1 MDTAASKHFVTNAF
15 SENAQ
20 SSDPIY
26 ISQPDGSELISD
38 RITQLQLTQSTLPPD
53 ATEAN
58 IIPTLTDPLVSIGQL
73 CNHDCIAVF
82 RKHNATVYHEGQ
94 AILHGQRNYTNGLWY
109 CNIPH
114 PKHYKCNKLHP
125 TFTVAQRVAYYH
137 ACLGSPPL
145 STFCHAIDAGH
156 LVTLPTLTSNQVRR
170 HPPQSM
176 ATHQG
181 HLDQTRSNQRST
193 KRRWQTRDLYVNLVE
208 DMESPTTLHRA
219 GTTFSDMTGKF
230 IMQSS
235 QGNNYILVVFD
246 GDSNYIF
253 AEPLPSRSAEQIFK
267 AYNKI
272 HQILLNRGL
281 EPRLHITDNET
292 SAQLRQFLTS
302 RGVQY
307 QLVPPNQ
314 HRANAAE
321 RAIRTFKNHFIATL
335 CSCDMNFPLKLWDRL
350 LEQAVITLNLMRTSS
365 INERLSAYAQVH
377 GAFDFNTT
385 PLGPPGT
392 KVLIHDRPNNRG
404 TWSPHGTEGWYIGPA
419 MDHYRSFKIY
429 IPSTN
434 DIRISDTLAWYP
446 SHVTMPRA
454 SSADMAMASAY
465 DLTQALLHPSPAS
478 AMSPISDNQRHALL
492 ELAKIFG
499 NVTGMTFTDPSPE
512 IPDIR
517 ADETTEQRVE
527 DDEARQNE
535 DSEDGI
541 DERIEHV
548 EQDIVPRLD
557 NIETYVEPRVDN
569 GDVGDEPRVS
579 TTPIPTSLKPRTP
592 ETTSTQPS
600 PTSASLRET
609 SYSSYNHNGPQRRR
623 KAKHNRRHRNP
634 VVPPTPLRNPVVPPT
649 PLPDHTAD
657 QAIADAETLV
667 TSNVS
672 PISSVPRDPQSVPLN
687 ETTNTTSRR
696 PRRGTKVVRFDP
708 KTHRM
713 IPSHYTVNALT
724 SISKEAPPTEPLRLS
739 RLLKGPN
746 AAKWERALTMEF
758 GRITQGYP
766 GLVEGTDTM
775 RFIRFEDK
783 PQDRICSYCRPVC
796 AYNENKEEKERVR
809 LTYGGDKSDYPFD
822 VSTATVDIATF
833 KIHLNSI
840 ISTPAALH
848 MTMDLKN
855 FFLYTPLER
864 KEYMKIPLRIIPQTI
879 IDHYN
884 LLAIAVDGYVMTECN
899 QGIYGL
905 PQAGK
910 LANELL
916 EKRLATGGYYPAP
929 NTPGL
934 YLHESRKISFCL
946 WVDDFSV
953 KYIEKAD
960 VQHLIDHLQQFY
972 ELTTDWSGTK
982 YLGMTIRWDYKHRT
996 VDVSMPGYIP
1006 RALQRLNHP
1015 TPDRPQHSPHAWT
1028 APQYGSTLQLTE
1040 DDDASAKLQPPLIKR
1055 LQEIIGILLFY
1066 ARMVDNTML
1075 VAIATLASAQANATE
1090 ATMTA
1095 AVQLLNYAA
1104 THPNAT
1110 IRFSASD
1117 MILHVVSDA
1126 SYLSASEARSR
1137 LGGYFFMSHQLQRSP
1152 PTPDDPLP
1160 PFNGPVLVNSSII
1173 QPVCSSAAEAEFAA
1187 LFHNAKDACML
1198 RNTLEDMG
1206 HPQPAT
1212 PIQADNACAVG
1223 LANNTIKQKR
1233 SKAIN
1238 MRFYW
1243 VRDRVKDGQFVIY
1256 WKAGSTNA
1264 ADYFTK
1270 HHPPAVHRRLR
1281 PRYLLDEQKLDCI
1294 ID

>member
-15 SENAQ
+15 SVNARP
-20 SSDPIY
+20 SDPIH

-38 RITQLQLTQSTLPPD
+38 RITNLQLSDTSLPLD

-73 CNHDCIAVF
+73 CNHDCVAVF
-82 RKHNATVYHEGQ
+82 RKHNATVYHDGE
-94 AILHGQRNYTNGLWY
+94 AILQGHRNYSNGLWY

-114 PKHYKCNKLHP
+114 PKNYKCNKLHP

-156 LVTLPTLTSNQVRR
+156 LVTFPTLTSTQVRR

-193 KRRWQTRDLYVNLVE
+193 KRRWQKRDLFIGLVE

-219 GTTFSDMTGKF
+219 GTTFSDITGKF

-253 AEPLPSRSAEQIFK
+253 AEPLPSRTAEQIVK

-272 HQILLNRGL
+272 HQLLINRGL

-292 SAQLRQFLTS
+292 SAQLKQYLTS

-307 QLVPPNQ
+307 QLVPPNN

-335 CSCDMNFPLKLWDRL
+335 CSCDMNFPLQLWDRL
-350 LEQAVITLNLMRTSS
+350 IEQAVITLNILRKSS

-377 GAFDFNTT
+377 GVFDFNTT

-392 KVLIHDRPNNRG
+392 KVLVHERPNNRG

-434 DIRISDTLAWYP
+434 DVRVSDTLAWFP

-478 AMSPISDNQRHALL
+478 ALSPFSDIQRHALI

-499 NVTGMTFTDPSPE
+499 EATGMTFTDPSPGT
-512 IPDIR
+512 PDIR
-517 ADETTEQRVE
+517 ADEATEQRVE
-527 DDEARQNE
+527 DDEAMMGG
-535 DSEDGI
+535 DSED
-541 DERIEHV
+541 DLDTRMENDKEDIEPRV
-548 EQDIVPRLD
+548 DDIRA
-557 NIETYVEPRVDN
+557 YVEPRMNNVE
-569 GDVGDEPRVS
+569 VGAEPRVNAAPIS
-579 TTPIPTSLKPRTP
+579 TPIEPTAPVNNG
-592 ETTSTQPS
+592 TQPS
-600 PTSASLRET
+600 PTGDPPRET
-609 SYSSYNHNGPQRRR
+609 TYSSYNHNGPQRRR

-634 VVPPTPLRNPVVPPT
+634 VVVPPT
-649 PLPDHTAD
+649 PQQDQTAD

-667 TSNVS
+667 ISNVS
-672 PISSVPRDPQSVPLN
+672 PIPSVAQDPQSVTLN
-687 ETTNTTSRR
+687 ETTNTTTRR
-696 PRRGTKVVRFDP
+696 PRRGIKVVRFDP

-713 IPSHYTVNALT
+713 IPSNFTVNALT
-724 SISKEAPPTEPLRLS
+724 AISQEAQPTGTLRLS
-739 RLLKGPN
+739 RLLKGPD
-746 AAKWERALTMEF
+746 AAKWERASTMEF
-758 GRITQGYP
+758 GRVAQGFP
-766 GLVEGTDTM
+766 GLVEGTDTI

-783 PQDRICSYCRPVC
+783 PPDRICSYCRPVC

-822 VSTATVDIATF
+822 VSTPTVDISTF

-840 ISTPAALH
+840 ISTPDARH

-855 FFLYTPLER
+855 FFLYTPLQR
-864 KEYMKIPLRIIPQTI
+864 KEYMKIPLRMIPQAI

-884 LLAIAVDGYVMTECN
+884 LMAIAVDGYVMTECN

-916 EKRLATGGYYPAP
+916 KPRLAAGGYHPAP

-934 YLHESRKISFCL
+934 YIHESRKISFCL

-953 KYIEKAD
+953 KYVDKAD
-960 VQHLIDHLQQFY
+960 VQHLIDLLKQYY
-972 ELTTDWSGTK
+972 ELTTDWTGTK
-982 YLGMTIRWDYKHRT
+982 YLGMTLRWDYKHRT
-996 VDVSMPGYIP
+996 VDLSMPGYIE
-1006 RALQRLNHP
+1006 RALQRFNHP

-1028 APQYGSTLQLTE
+1028 APQYGSTLQMTE
-1040 DDDASAKLQPPLIKR
+1040 DDDESAALSPPLVKR
-1055 LQEIIGILLFY
+1055 LQEIIGVLLFY

-1075 VAIATLASAQANATE
+1075 VAIATLASAQAKATE
-1090 ATMTA
+1090 ATMQA

-1117 MILHVVSDA
+1117 MILHIVSDA

-1137 LGGYFFMSHQLQRSP
+1137 LGGYFFMSQQLQN
-1152 PTPDDPLP
+1152 PTPSPEDPSP

-1187 LFHNAKDACML
+1187 LFHNARDGCML

-1212 PIQADNACAVG
+1212 PIQADNSCAVG

-1243 VRDRVKDGQFVIY
+1243 IRDRVKDGQFIIY
-1256 WKAGSTNA
+1256 WKKGSTND

-1270 HHPPAVHRRLR
+1270 HHPPSVHRRLR
-1281 PRYLLDEQKLDCI
+1281 PRYLLDDGIPTLVPAVVT
-1294 ID
+1294 